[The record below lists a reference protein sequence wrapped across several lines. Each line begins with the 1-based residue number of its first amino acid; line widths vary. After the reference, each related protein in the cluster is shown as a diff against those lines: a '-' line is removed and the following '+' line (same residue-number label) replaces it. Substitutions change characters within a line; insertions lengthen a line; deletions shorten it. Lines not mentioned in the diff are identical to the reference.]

1 VQPIIEVAPSKTP
14 ASTHHLAVT
23 IGRNTAF
30 GVLSRFAQVATR
42 LVTIPIVIAHLGLGG
57 YGIWSIIMT
66 TAAYMRFGSVGVK
79 SAFQKYVAEA
89 TGNNDYQAANR
100 LLSTGCALMLVLSV
114 GGLIPVVFFSTAIAK
129 AGGVPPEFLHST
141 AESISVLAL
150 IMVMSNAGAVFE
162 AIVMGGHRIDLARKF
177 TTSYTVAEAVAIV
190 LVLHFGYGL
199 FAMALVMAAS
209 EIGFVF
215 SCYLASKRVVPEIRL
230 KLAYLARSVLPELFR
245 FAGSYQL
252 VNVLE
257 VLYGSIMPFAILR
270 AFGADAAGEYALVT
284 RLVTSALM
292 IQDAFLLPILSGGTM
307 VYASGSAERM
317 RRLLLKSFKVTLG
330 LTLFPLAFISL
341 FGTSILFA
349 WTGQQSS
356 SFGTALGLVSLA
368 GVFHAFSLLQLV
380 LYRVSGKALMDNIRQ
395 VLRIVILGSIA
406 MFAPRLGFNGA
417 LIGLAVAELA
427 GVLFMLFALT
437 RTFSSFRVRTLFP
450 DALKLTVATGLTLGA
465 GIVAARIPLP
475 ALSSVRLLATLRL
488 GEVTTGCLLMVW
500 PALMITKSVTGLEW
514 KAFLGVFLPHHTT
527 AEHPAIIGD
536 VNG

>member
-1 VQPIIEVAPSKTP
+1 MQTLIEEKSHQAP
-14 ASTHHLAVT
+14 ASSHHLAVT
-23 IGRNTAF
+23 IGRNTFF
-30 GVLSRFAQVATR
+30 GIVSRFAQVATR

-89 TGNNDYQAANR
+89 TGNNDYEATNR

-114 GGLIPVVFFSTAIAK
+114 AGLVPVVFFSTAIAK

-141 AESISVLAL
+141 AGSISVLAL
-150 IMVMSNAGAVFE
+150 IMVMSNVGAVFE

-177 TTSYTVAEAVAIV
+177 TTFYTVAEAIAIV
-190 LVLHFGYGL
+190 IVLHYGYGL

-209 EIGFVF
+209 EVGFVF
-215 SCYLASKRVVPEIRL
+215 SCYLASKSVVPEIRL
-230 KLAYLARSVLPELFR
+230 RISYLTRNVLPELLR

-257 VLYGSIMPFAILR
+257 VLYGSILPFAILR

-307 VYASGSAERM
+307 VYASGSTERM
-317 RRLLLKSFKVTLG
+317 RRLLLKSFKITLG

-341 FGTSILFA
+341 FGTSILLA
-349 WTGQQSS
+349 WTGQQSP
-356 SFGTALGLVSLA
+356 SFRTALSLVSLA

-380 LYRVSGKALMDNIRQ
+380 LYRISGKALMDNIRQ

-406 MFAPRLGFNGA
+406 LFAPKLGFNGT

-437 RTFSSFRVRTLFP
+437 RTFSSFQVRTLLP
-450 DALKLTVATGLTLGA
+450 DAVKLTAASAVVLAAGVVAG
-465 GIVAARIPLP
+465 RIPLP
-475 ALSSVRLLATLRL
+475 ALSGVRLLATLRL
-488 GEVTTGCLLMVW
+488 GEVTMGCLLMVW
-500 PALMITKSVTGLEW
+500 PALLITKSVTVLEW
-514 KAFLGVFLPHHTT
+514 KAFLGVFLPRN
-527 AEHPAIIGD
+527 ADENPAAVGD
-536 VNG
+536 VSV